1 MNKIIEVETYT
12 NSKDLPIDYLILK
25 LRMLFNNELLEK
37 KIISLDIYKRMQNL
51 LIRKMDKIIIDN
63 SN

>member
-1 MNKIIEVETYT
+1 MNKITEIETYT
-12 NSKDLPIDYLILK
+12 NSKDLQIDYLILK

>member
-1 MNKIIEVETYT
+1 MNKITEIETYT

-25 LRMLFNNELLEK
+25 LIILFNNELLEK

>member
-1 MNKIIEVETYT
+1 MNKITEIETNT
-12 NSKDLPIDYLILK
+12 NSKDLSIDYLILK

>member
-1 MNKIIEVETYT
+1 MNKITEIETYT
-12 NSKDLPIDYLILK
+12 NSKDLSIDYLILK